1 MIEIWE
7 KIKDFDNYIV
17 SNKGNVINTKF
28 GILKKQRNT
37 KTGYKIIDL
46 KENGKKKTQYI
57 HRLVA
62 EAFLPNL
69 KKLPQV
75 NHKDENKGNNNVEN
89 LEWCTISYNNTYKGR
104 AKKIGLKHRNN
115 HPLCKKVKNI
125 NTGEIFNS
133 IRAAA
138 RTYNIN
144 GMGISYCINGK
155 QKTAA
160 GCKWEVVK

>member
-1 MIEIWE
+1 MVEIWE
-7 KIKDFDNYIV
+7 KVKDFDNYIV

-37 KTGYKIIDL
+37 KMGYKIIDL
-46 KENGKKKTQYI
+46 KENGKKKTEYI

-62 EAFLPNL
+62 EAFIPNINN
-69 KKLPQV
+69 LPQV

-89 LEWCTISYNNTYKGR
+89 LEWCTISYNNTYNGR
-104 AKKIGLKHRNN
+104 AKKIGLKHRNS
-115 HPLCKKVKNI
+115 HPSCKKVKNI
-125 NTGEIFNS
+125 DTGEIFNS

-138 RTYNIN
+138 RAFNIN
-144 GMGISYCINGK
+144 AMGINYCIKGK

-160 GCKWEVVK
+160 GYRWEVV